1 MLEIQQNENWLPNE
15 LPRLT
20 LKGVIFNA
28 MMRPSTKTKHLT
40 SVRVR
45 PAGLYEITFAA
56 LLPTSSLNTSKLTKY
71 ELKNVS

>member
-15 LPRLT
+15 LRRST
-20 LKGVIFNA
+20 LKAVIFNA

-40 SVRVR
+40 LVRVR

-56 LLPTSSLNTSKLTKY
+56 LLPTSYANW
-71 ELKNVS
+71 LKAA